1 MRFDV
6 SQSGGFHL
14 EFDVSMLEDA
24 VNAGAK
30 VLEEATKQ
38 MLEGNRDTGDLIAS
52 VKAGEAEYKPKY
64 GGYYAP
70 ILFVGTGSNGTR
82 NGLKAAELE
91 YGNTAQSASPFADRA
106 VHAAEARATEVM
118 TKIVEDKWVKQNQ

>member
-1 MRFDV
+1 MKFDI
-6 SQSGGFHL
+6 SQSGGFNL

-30 VLEEATKQ
+30 VLEESTKQ
-38 MLEGNRDTGDLIAS
+38 MLAGNRDTGELIAS
-52 VKAGEAEYKPKY
+52 VTAGEAKYKPQY

-70 ILFVGTGSNGTR
+70 IRFVGTGSNGTR

-91 YGNTAQSASPFADRA
+91 FGNTRQTASPFRDRA
-106 VHAAEARATEVM
+106 VHAAEGRATEIM
-118 TKIVEDKWVKQNQ
+118 SKIAEDRWVKQNQ

>member
-1 MRFDV
+1 MKFDV

-30 VLEEATKQ
+30 VLEETTKQ
-38 MLEGNRDTGDLIAS
+38 MLAGNRDTGDLIAS
-52 VKAGEAEYKPKY
+52 VSAGAAKYKPKY

-70 ILFVGTGSNGTR
+70 IRFVGTGSNGTR

-91 YGNTAQSASPFADRA
+91 YGNTRQTASPFADRS
-106 VHAAEARATEVM
+106 VHAAESRAAEVM
-118 TKIVEDKWVKQNQ
+118 SKIAEDRWVELNE